1 MELREPRGLR
11 RLGGRYRLWWLVGL
25 VLVVSGTIG
34 LLWLLSLSRPRQPEA
49 AEQTIAGL
57 RCGFAGTGATL
68 AFAGKRL
75 NFTCGE
81 VAGNE
86 VGLLGD
92 AAPGDSGWEIEK
104 ATMTRTEAGFAVQST
119 EMVWVAQV
127 ELMDGTLCAPT
138 GEVSAVDGKQLRF
151 SCPPEGGNEIGL
163 VGEIVL
169 GEQGWA
175 MEKMAMARSEEGLE
189 VLSSEMAQI
198 AALVVQ
204 ATATE

>member
-1 MELREPRGLR
+1 VEPRQPRGLR

-25 VLVVSGTIG
+25 ALVVCGTIG

-49 AEQTIAGL
+49 AEQTMAGL
-57 RCGFAGTGATL
+57 RCGFSGTGATL

-81 VAGNE
+81 VAGKE

-92 AAPGDSGWEIEK
+92 VAPGDRGWEIEK

-127 ELMDGTLCAPT
+127 ELVDGTLCAPT
-138 GEVSAVDGKQLRF
+138 GEVGEVEGKRVHF
-151 SCPPEGGNEIGL
+151 ACPPEGGNDVGLIGD
-163 VGEIVL
+163 IVL
-169 GEQGWA
+169 SEQGCAIEKVA
-175 MEKMAMARSEEGLE
+175 MTRSGEGLE

-198 AALVVQ
+198 AALVV
-204 ATATE
+204 

>member
-1 MELREPRGLR
+1 MEHREPRGLR
-11 RLGGRYRLWWLVGL
+11 SRRGRYRLWWLVGL
-25 VLVVSGTIG
+25 ALVVCGTIG
-34 LLWLLSLSRPRQPEA
+34 LLWLLSLSRPRHPEA
-49 AEQTIAGL
+49 EPETTEGL
-57 RCGFAGTGATL
+57 RCRFAGTGATL

-92 AAPGDSGWEIEK
+92 VASGDRGWEIEK

-119 EMVWVAQV
+119 ETVWVAQV
-127 ELMDGTLCAPT
+127 ELMDGTLCALT
-138 GEVSAVDGKQLRF
+138 GEVAEVDGKQLRF
-151 SCPPEGGNEIGL
+151 SCPPEGGYEVGLIG
-163 VGEIVL
+163 GIVL

-175 MEKMAMARSEEGLE
+175 VEKAAMARSGERLD
-189 VLSSEMAQI
+189 VVSSEMARI

-204 ATATE
+204 AAAAE

>member
-11 RLGGRYRLWWLVGL
+11 SRRGRYRLWWLVGL

-34 LLWLLSLSRPRQPEA
+34 LLWLLSLSAPRQPEA
-49 AEQTIAGL
+49 AKQTVGAL

-68 AFAGKRL
+68 AFEGKRL

-92 AAPGDSGWEIEK
+92 VVSGDGGWEIVK

-127 ELMDGTLCAPT
+127 ELMDGTLCAFT
-138 GEVSAVDGKQLRF
+138 GEVGEVDGKRVRF
-151 SCPPEGGNEIGL
+151 ACPPEGGNEVGL
-163 VGEIVL
+163 VGEIVPA
-169 GEQGWA
+169 EQAWA
-175 MEKMAMARSEEGLE
+175 MEKVAMTRSGERLDI
-189 VLSSEMAQI
+189 LSSQMAQI

-204 ATATE
+204 APATE